1 MAPTV
6 GVKRSATQTIT
17 LPPPDARFAVR
28 EAVRATITSPPVEA
42 PEATAK
48 TAVPAPAVEGFL
60 CLEEVDGR
68 RWSYVV
74 DGGTGK
80 GRGRGG
86 AAVPVGASVRAVP
99 LQSPLPPAEVT
110 PGAIA
115 INWILKDG
123 AGRVGKML
131 FARQGK
137 KFDNDLKQLRFSSD
151 LLLEIG
157 AGIELATAAFPQ
169 FFLPMACVANVVKN
183 VAAVTSTST
192 RTPIY
197 KAYARGENIGDV
209 TAKGE
214 SVGNIADLLG
224 TGLSIF
230 ISKRNPSLVTSFA
243 LLSCGYLLSSY
254 QEVRSVVLNTLNRAR
269 FTVAVD
275 SFIKTGYV
283 PSLKEGNSQ
292 ETIFN
297 PPWQHEPVS
306 IGSRFGEAFQ
316 EPASF
321 VATRPLFE
329 DERYMVTY
337 NPAKDKVYA
346 LLKDQAKPDDIVKA
360 AFHAHVLL
368 HFINASHAR
377 KHMNSNRSDKYGN
390 LLPLNMDF
398 MAHIAESC
406 KIVSSSYGTFKKKAR
421 EQGNCRFRLSFVEG
435 SVHMERNKLLQTF
448 ENFPILCLSKS
459 LRFTEKGEAVKEKS
473 VSVVLLSGGQ
483 GKRMGASMP
492 KQYLPLLGVPI
503 ALHSLKTFC
512 LLKEVKEVVV
522 VCDPDY
528 KDVFEDSIENVQIP
542 IKFALPG
549 KERQDSVFNGLQEID
564 GDSELVCVHDSARPL
579 VSSDDVKKVLEDAA
593 VHGAAVL
600 GVPVKA
606 TIKEVSLYH
615 PDDDQYG
622 ELADIFGK
630 FFLSNNYLM
639 ADSDSFVVKT
649 LDRKT
654 LWEMQTPQ
662 VMKPNLLRDGFEL
675 VKRDGLEVTD
685 DVSIVEYLK
694 HPVYI
699 TEGSY
704 TNIKVTTPD
713 DLLLAERLMNEK

>member
-6 GVKRSATQTIT
+6 GIKRSAAAVATQTISV
-17 LPPPDARFAVR
+17 PPPDARFAVR
-28 EAVRATITSPPVEA
+28 EAVRATIASPPVEA
-42 PEATAK
+42 PPAAAGKAAE
-48 TAVPAPAVEGFL
+48 PAPAVEGFL

-74 DGGTGK
+74 DGGQGKGK
-80 GRGRGG
+80 GRGRGRSG
-86 AAVPVGASVRAVP
+86 AAVPMGASVRAVP
-99 LQSPLPPAEVT
+99 LQSPLPPAEEVMAFIRSYVVPEGFPDSVTPSYVPYMTWRALKHFFGGAMGVFTTRTLLSSVGVSQSKVT

-137 KFDNDLKQLRFSSD
+137 KFDYDLKQLRFSSD

-243 LLSCGYLLSSY
+243 FLSCGYLWSSY
-254 QEVRSVVLNTLNRAR
+254 HEVRSVVLNTLNRAR

-275 SFIKTGYV
+275 SFIKTGHI

-297 PPWQHEPVS
+297 PPWRHEPVA

-321 VATRPLFE
+321 VAIRPLFE

-346 LLKDQAKPDDIVKA
+346 LLKDQAKSDDIIKA

-377 KHMNSNRSDKYGN
+377 KQMNSRRSDPYGN
-390 LLPLNMDF
+390 PCNMDF

-421 EQGNCRFRLSFVEG
+421 EQGWIMSE
-435 SVHMERNKLLQTF
+435 SLL
-448 ENFPILCLSKS
+448 N
-459 LRFTEKGEAVKEKS
+459 
-473 VSVVLLSGGQ
+473 
-483 GKRMGASMP
+483 
-492 KQYLPLLGVPI
+492 
-503 ALHSLKTFC
+503 
-512 LLKEVKEVVV
+512 
-522 VCDPDY
+522 
-528 KDVFEDSIENVQIP
+528 
-542 IKFALPG
+542 PG
-549 KERQDSVFNGLQEID
+549 KARL
-564 GDSELVCVHDSARPL
+564 CPARP
-579 VSSDDVKKVLEDAA
+579 
-593 VHGAAVL
+593 
-600 GVPVKA
+600 
-606 TIKEVSLYH
+606 
-615 PDDDQYG
+615 
-622 ELADIFGK
+622 
-630 FFLSNNYLM
+630 
-639 ADSDSFVVKT
+639 
-649 LDRKT
+649 
-654 LWEMQTPQ
+654 
-662 VMKPNLLRDGFEL
+662 
-675 VKRDGLEVTD
+675 
-685 DVSIVEYLK
+685 
-694 HPVYI
+694 
-699 TEGSY
+699 
-704 TNIKVTTPD
+704 
-713 DLLLAERLMNEK
+713 

>member
-1 MAPTV
+1 MAPAV
-6 GVKRSATQTIT
+6 RLKRSSTQTIT
-17 LPPPDARFAVR
+17 LPPPDARLAVR
-28 EAVRATITSPPVEA
+28 DVMRSTIPSRPAEA
-42 PEATAK
+42 PASTER
-48 TAVPAPAVEGFL
+48 PAPAAALQGFL

-74 DGGTGK
+74 DGGSAK
-80 GRGRGG
+80 GRGSGG
-86 AAVPVGASVRAVP
+86 VAVPAGASVRAVP
-99 LQSPLPPAEVT
+99 LQSPLPPAEEIMSFIRSYVVPEGFPDSVT
-110 PGAIA
+110 PSYVPYMNWRALKHFFGGAMGVFTTRT
-115 INWILKDG
+115 LLSSVGVSQSKDG

-157 AGIELATAAFPQ
+157 AGIELTTAAFPQ

-243 LLSCGYLLSSY
+243 FLSCGYLLSSY

-275 SFIKTGYV
+275 SFIKTGHI

-297 PPWQHEPVS
+297 PPWRHETVA

-321 VATRPLFE
+321 LAIRPLFE

-337 NPAKDKVYA
+337 NPTKDKVYA
-346 LLKDQAKPDDIVKA
+346 LLKDQAKSDDIIKA

-377 KHMNSNRSDKYGN
+377 RLKLKQKQANPDQSEHLYSRNV
-390 LLPLNMDF
+390 DF
-398 MAHIAESC
+398 LAHIAESC

-421 EQGNCRFRLSFVEG
+421 EQGWIMSE
-435 SVHMERNKLLQTF
+435 SLL
-448 ENFPILCLSKS
+448 N
-459 LRFTEKGEAVKEKS
+459 
-473 VSVVLLSGGQ
+473 
-483 GKRMGASMP
+483 
-492 KQYLPLLGVPI
+492 
-503 ALHSLKTFC
+503 
-512 LLKEVKEVVV
+512 
-522 VCDPDY
+522 
-528 KDVFEDSIENVQIP
+528 
-542 IKFALPG
+542 PG
-549 KERQDSVFNGLQEID
+549 K
-564 GDSELVCVHDSARPL
+564 ARL
-579 VSSDDVKKVLEDAA
+579 CAA
-593 VHGAAVL
+593 
-600 GVPVKA
+600 K
-606 TIKEVSLYH
+606 
-615 PDDDQYG
+615 
-622 ELADIFGK
+622 
-630 FFLSNNYLM
+630 
-639 ADSDSFVVKT
+639 
-649 LDRKT
+649 
-654 LWEMQTPQ
+654 PQ
-662 VMKPNLLRDGFEL
+662 
-675 VKRDGLEVTD
+675 
-685 DVSIVEYLK
+685 
-694 HPVYI
+694 
-699 TEGSY
+699 
-704 TNIKVTTPD
+704 
-713 DLLLAERLMNEK
+713 

>member
-1 MAPTV
+1 MAPGV
-6 GVKRSATQTIT
+6 GLKRSATQTIT
-17 LPPPDARFAVR
+17 LPPPDARLALRDAVR
-28 EAVRATITSPPVEA
+28 STITTPPAEA
-42 PEATAK
+42 PAAPERVA
-48 TAVPAPAVEGFL
+48 APAQAMEGFL

-74 DGGTGK
+74 DEGAGK

-86 AAVPVGASVRAVP
+86 ATVPSGASVRAVP
-99 LQSPLPPAEVT
+99 LQSPLPPAEEIMAFIRSYVVPEGFPDSVTPSYVPYMSWRALKHFFGGAMGVFTTRTLLSSVGVSQSKAT

-137 KFDNDLKQLRFSSD
+137 KFDYDLKQLRFSSD

-157 AGIELATAAFPQ
+157 AGIELTTAAFPQ

-243 LLSCGYLLSSY
+243 FLSCGYLLSSY
-254 QEVRSVVLNTLNRAR
+254 HEVRSVVLNTLNRAR

-297 PPWQHEPVS
+297 PPWRHQPVA

-321 VATRPLFE
+321 VAIRPLFE
-329 DERYMVTY
+329 DERYIVTY
-337 NPAKDKVYA
+337 NPTKDKVYA
-346 LLKDQAKPDDIVKA
+346 LLKDQAKSDDILKA

-377 KHMNSNRSDKYGN
+377 RQKQVNSSRSDNYGN
-390 LLPLNMDF
+390 LYSRNMDF
-398 MAHIAESC
+398 LAHIAESC

-421 EQGNCRFRLSFVEG
+421 EQGWIMSE
-435 SVHMERNKLLQTF
+435 SLL
-448 ENFPILCLSKS
+448 N
-459 LRFTEKGEAVKEKS
+459 
-473 VSVVLLSGGQ
+473 
-483 GKRMGASMP
+483 
-492 KQYLPLLGVPI
+492 
-503 ALHSLKTFC
+503 
-512 LLKEVKEVVV
+512 
-522 VCDPDY
+522 
-528 KDVFEDSIENVQIP
+528 
-542 IKFALPG
+542 PG
-549 KERQDSVFNGLQEID
+549 K
-564 GDSELVCVHDSARPL
+564 ARL
-579 VSSDDVKKVLEDAA
+579 C
-593 VHGAAVL
+593 G
-600 GVPVKA
+600 
-606 TIKEVSLYH
+606 T
-615 PDDDQYG
+615 
-622 ELADIFGK
+622 
-630 FFLSNNYLM
+630 
-639 ADSDSFVVKT
+639 
-649 LDRKT
+649 R
-654 LWEMQTPQ
+654 PQ
-662 VMKPNLLRDGFEL
+662 
-675 VKRDGLEVTD
+675 
-685 DVSIVEYLK
+685 
-694 HPVYI
+694 
-699 TEGSY
+699 
-704 TNIKVTTPD
+704 
-713 DLLLAERLMNEK
+713 